1 MLVND
6 GVFMNVRGGGL
17 MNGYCY
23 TDYFELV
30 KWSGE
35 ISIKKISFH
44 GETHSHIYFNLRS

>member
-6 GVFMNVRGGGL
+6 GVFMNVRD
-17 MNGYCY
+17 GYCY

-30 KWSGE
+30 KLLGE

-44 GETHSHIYFNLRS
+44 GETHISNQIHFNLRS

>member
-6 GVFMNVRGGGL
+6 GVFVNVRD
-17 MNGYCY
+17 GYCY

-30 KWSGE
+30 KWLGE

-44 GETHSHIYFNLRS
+44 SETHSSGHIYFNLRS